1 MYEIQNYLFKEKE
14 SCAQVS
20 LHIEKSLNSD
30 SCEKGVFNLIRNIFS
45 TLKSMMIKLSHHSLG
60 ESSAK
65 KTAKMLVD
73 F

>member
-30 SCEKGVFNLIRNIFS
+30 SCEKGVFNLIRNFE
-45 TLKSMMIKLSHHSLG
+45 KYDDYKLSHHNLG
-60 ESSAK
+60 QSSAK
-65 KTAKMLVD
+65 KTAKI
-73 F
+73 